1 MDTDINYVTVV
12 FSGVTDP
19 QQLDEIVNSVVNY
32 PIVYKKEQNNGVVA
46 YVVQGVLPDIASNIF
61 VQALQNNGI
70 DYVKVVT
77 TTGNIF
83 KL

>member
-46 YVVQGVLPDIASNIF
+46 YVVQGV
-61 VQALQNNGI
+61 
-70 DYVKVVT
+70 
-77 TTGNIF
+77 
-83 KL
+83 